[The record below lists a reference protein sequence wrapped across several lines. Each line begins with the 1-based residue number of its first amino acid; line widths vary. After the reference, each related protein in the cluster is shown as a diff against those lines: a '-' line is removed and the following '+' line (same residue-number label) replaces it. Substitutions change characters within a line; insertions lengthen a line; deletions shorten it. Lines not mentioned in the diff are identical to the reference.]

1 MQSFYDLRRICTVS
15 KTREN
20 DSVTGWSSVER
31 AGRVHGPLPG
41 FTPRGHPGL
50 TSMVYSQVY
59 FHAILRAWL
68 ACDAGCLLWCKS
80 VPIGT
85 VFRSKRQKST
95 NLVRLSG
102 FLVLL
107 SRFVVGGQGI
117 IPARRWI
124 QEGGLGWIQ
133 DGSEGMELNPTREP
147 DLPRNII
154 ANMLQILAKSKE
166 FTHPF
171 IHPHPHLHILPW

>member
-1 MQSFYDLRRICTVS
+1 MQSFYDRRPICTVS

-41 FTPRGHPGL
+41 FTPRVTQGSPLWFTPRCTFMRSSGHG
-50 TSMVYSQVY
+50 
-59 FHAILRAWL
+59 WL
-68 ACDAGCLLWCKS
+68 GMLVAFAGVKS

-95 NLVRLSG
+95 NLVRFSG

-117 IPARRWI
+117 IPARGWI

-133 DGSEGMELNPTREP
+133 GGSEGMELNPTREP

-154 ANMLQILAKSKE
+154 ANMLQILAKPKE
-166 FTHPF
+166 FTHSS
-171 IHPHPHLHILPW
+171 IHHPHLHILPW